1 MNFSIVHEFDTDVKT
16 YWDVFLSPEFGE
28 ALMAGLKM
36 TNFKLQKREDDGK
49 VFRRTQSMEPT
60 VALPAMFAKFVPNMG
75 YTEHDHLVWASN
87 SMRIVIEPAT
97 MKDKFKTEGDYIVTP
112 LGDKRC
118 RREFRGEV
126 KVSIPLIGGKMEKFT
141 VEQMQASY
149 EVATRITREWLQKR
163 QQQA

>member
-16 YWDVFLSPEFGE
+16 FWDTFLSPEFGE
-28 ALMAGLKM
+28 GLMAALKM
-36 TNFKLQKREDDGK
+36 KNYVVQKREDDGK
-49 VFRRTQSMEPT
+49 VMRRTQSMEPT

-75 YTEHDHLVWASN
+75 YTEHDTLVWATS

-97 MKDKFKTEGDYIVTP
+97 MRDKFKTEGDFIVTP

-126 KVSIPLIGGKMEKFT
+126 KVSIPLMGGKMEQFT
-141 VEQMQASY
+141 IDQMKESY
-149 EVATRITREWLQKR
+149 EAATRFTRDWLAKHPK
-163 QQQA
+163 

>member
-16 YWDVFLSPEFGE
+16 FWDTFLSPEFSEG
-28 ALMAGLKM
+28 LMGALKM
-36 TNFKLQKREDDGK
+36 KNYVVQKREDDGK

-75 YTEHDHLVWASN
+75 YTEHDTLVWATS

-97 MKDKFKTEGDYIVTP
+97 MRDKFKTEGDFIVTP

-126 KVSIPLIGGKMEKFT
+126 KVSIPLMGGKMEQFT
-141 VEQMQASY
+141 IDQMKESY
-149 EVATRITREWLQKR
+149 EAATRFTRDWLAKHPK
-163 QQQA
+163 